1 MKIKKGDKVIVVTG
15 KDKGKTGKVLRSLP
29 SQEKVIVEG
38 VNILK
43 KNIKASS
50 ANKKGEIIEKTMPIH
65 VSNVMFID
73 PKENKPSRIG
83 YLIEDGKKFRI
94 SKKSGQKIN

>member
-1 MKIKKGDKVIVVTG
+1 MKIKKGDKVIVMTG
-15 KDKGKTGKVLRSLP
+15 KDKGKTGKVLRAIP
-29 SQEKVIVEG
+29 TQEKVIIEG

-43 KNIKASS
+43 KNIKATSS
-50 ANKKGEIIEKTMPIH
+50 SKKGEIIEKTMPIH